1 MFRKLVYN
9 RVFLKE
15 SVYHHVMCFLQFQI
29 LNYPQNNNVDHL
41 LIFYITQMH
50 SNPHLTISQFL
61 TPSTSILD
69 INTSL
74 LRLNN
79 AFVLRYHSS
88 RRRLDHFFLILRFL
102 GTKVFFPYIPEI
114 NSSSESDDMEFIL
127 LSLIFSEGNSQTV
140 CKLFLNDT

>member
-1 MFRKLVYN
+1 
-9 RVFLKE
+9 
-15 SVYHHVMCFLQFQI
+15 MCFLQFQI
-29 LNYPQNNNVDHL
+29 LNCLQNNNVDHL

-50 SNPHLTISQFL
+50 SKTHLTIHQFL
-61 TPSTSILD
+61 TPSTSIID

-102 GTKVFFPYIPEI
+102 GNKVFFPYIPEI
-114 NSSSESDDMEFIL
+114 TSSSESDHVELYLF
-127 LSLIFSEGNSQTV
+127 SLISSKGSSRTV
-140 CKLFLNDT
+140 CKLFQNDTCSMHQK